1 MPIDRGRHRAEPAS
15 PRDPGAPERWCSP
28 TPDEAARTF
37 APLGVPWWIAG
48 GWAIEL
54 FTGESREHADLDVGC
69 FRADVPAVLEALD
82 GWEIRG
88 AVDEEL
94 VLVHRGASLPRTVK
108 NLWCRPRG
116 SDSWVIEILLEERE
130 GADWVYRRDPRIR
143 RSADDILDRTR
154 AGLPFLRPEIQLLYK
169 SKDPRARDERDF
181 AAAWSR
187 LSSNARRWLTRAL
200 TSVSAV
206 HPWVDDI

>member
-1 MPIDRGRHRAEPAS
+1 
-15 PRDPGAPERWCSP
+15 
-28 TPDEAARTF
+28 
-37 APLGVPWWIAG
+37 
-48 GWAIEL
+48 
-54 FTGESREHADLDVGC
+54 
-69 FRADVPAVLEALD
+69 
-82 GWEIRG
+82 
-88 AVDEEL
+88 
-94 VLVHRGASLPRTVK
+94 VK
-108 NLWCRPRG
+108 NLWGRPRG